1 MSEKRQDVPGPLIV
15 GLGGTGRPASSTE
28 RALRIAL
35 AAAERMGA
43 RTICFGGEAL
53 NALPHYGEH
62 RVRNAEEVEL
72 LDAVRAADGIL
83 LASPGYH
90 GGVSGLVKN
99 ALDLAGR
106 PSQRRSPLS
115 ARPPGGLHHH
125 RLWLAGVRLDAQRAT
140 RHRPRASGM
149 EHAIRGCPKRKRGCF
164 TRTDAA
170 SIPTLNRSFTQWP
183 PRSSASSRPL
193 SQRQIRGGAQVH
205 LAPGRDIGIRP

>member
-99 ALDLAGR
+99 ALDLLEDLRNDVR
-106 PSQRRSPLS
+106 PYLHDRPVGCITTAYGWQACGSTLS
-115 ARPPGGLHHH
+115 ALRAIVHALRGWNTPFGAALNVSGGVFHADGRCLDPNVESQLHTV
-125 RLWLAGVRLDAQRAT
+125 A
-140 RHRPRASGM
+140 
-149 EHAIRGCPKRKRGCF
+149 
-164 TRTDAA
+164 
-170 SIPTLNRSFTQWP
+170 
-183 PRSSASSRPL
+183 
-193 SQRQIRGGAQVH
+193 AQV
-205 LAPGRDIGIRP
+205 IRFITPA